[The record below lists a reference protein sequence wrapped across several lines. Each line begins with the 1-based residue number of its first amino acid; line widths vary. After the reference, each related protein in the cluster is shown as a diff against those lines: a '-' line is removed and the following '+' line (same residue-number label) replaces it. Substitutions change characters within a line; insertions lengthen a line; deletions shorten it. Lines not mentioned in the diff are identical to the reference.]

1 MVKKQQ
7 QGLEFEVPLV
17 ICLVR
22 FDDNVGVSD
31 AAQAHIH
38 GDNAHLSLPWL
49 IAVHVT
55 PSKAP
60 LPYISPEPIY
70 ILLCLSLLRPSI
82 SNREKITLHFWGK
95 KATHSSH
102 PQY

>member
-1 MVKKQQ
+1 M
-7 QGLEFEVPLV
+7 FLV
-17 ICLVR
+17 Y
-22 FDDNVGVSD
+22 FDDNIVVSG

-60 LPYISPEPIY
+60 LPYISP
-70 ILLCLSLLRPSI
+70 
-82 SNREKITLHFWGK
+82 
-95 KATHSSH
+95 
-102 PQY
+102 